1 MAGFLERIGR
11 QRDTPALSPVQQGP
25 VHGHAI
31 GPQSTKSGTNNAHF
45 IRSIART
52 RGRGQNGNRAVCGRG
67 HIDQR
72 PQCLARPHLDHDAV
86 LGRKGCGN
94 GIGEAHRVAQM
105 AHPIVRRGDVIA
117 LRPIAAQR
125 RYHRHRQLAE
135 PHPVKAGTEPVQLAV
150 KLARMGGHI
159 NMDAPRRMISVCQP
173 RLQGLDLGQR
183 A

>member
-52 RGRGQNGNRAVCGRG
+52 RGGWQNGNRAVCGRG

-72 PQCLARPHLDHDAV
+72 AQCLAGAYLNHDAV
-86 LGRKGCGN
+86 FSCEGRCN
-94 GIGEAHRVAQM
+94 RIGKAHRVAQM
-105 AHPIVRRGDVIA
+105 AHPIIGRDNIIA

-135 PHPVKAGTEPVQLAV
+135 PHPVKAGTEAVQLAV
-150 KLARMGGHI
+150 KLARMGRHI
-159 NMDAPRRMISVCQP
+159 NMNPPCRMISVCQP
-173 RLQGLDLGQR
+173 RLQRLDLGQR